1 MQSSLILCFFFALV
15 CSLLVAYFQYYYKEK
30 RKIKVTGILFILKST
45 SIFLLFLL
53 LINPEIKKTEIINIK
68 PAISVLVDNSKSITF
83 FNENSRI
90 VNFLESL
97 EQNNDIQNKFDFQRF
112 SFSVDVKV
120 LDSLTFNEPQTNI
133 SKAII
138 EIDKLKEGEIA
149 PIILISDG
157 NQTLGTDYEFLKPK
171 QPIYPIIVGDTANYV
186 DIKISQLNVNKYS
199 FIKNKFPVEVIL
211 NYDGDENTT
220 TQFTIANK
228 DKIVFRKNI
237 RFSKSNKSQTI
248 TANLISDKEG
258 IQYYKVSVSK
268 IKNEKNI
275 NNNFKTF
282 SIEVIN
288 EQTKVLLLTS
298 VLHPDLGALKKSI
311 ESNKQ
316 RSLEIINIDNFNGQ
330 INDYQLIILYQPNNK
345 FKNVVAQ
352 INQNRNNYLLFTG
365 SNTDWNFIN
374 RNKLG
379 LTKSAISES
388 ENYGAVFNDNF
399 LTFLQEDIGFNNFP
413 PLKDKFGEVK
423 ISKSHQTL
431 LHQNINGIE
440 TQQPQLI
447 TSDLNNQKVGV
458 IFGEG
463 IWRWR
468 AASFLNSNSF
478 ENFDKFIGNLIQYLA
493 SNKKRNRLEVNAENI
508 YPANS
513 TINVSAFYTDKNY
526 KFDARV
532 SLELTVTNLKT
543 KKKVKVPFSIVNNSF
558 QTEIADLS
566 SGNYE
571 YKVTVLEQNIS
582 KTGQFIIT
590 EFEIE
595 NQFTNANME
604 KLEKL
609 ANNTGGKLFYVDQ
622 IDELTSELIKNKTFY
637 TIQESKVKPQNL
649 INWRWILFLVIS
661 LFTLEW
667 FIRKYYGKI

>member
-1 MQSSLILCFFFALV
+1 MQSSFILCLFLALI
-15 CSLLVAYFQYYYKEK
+15 CSLLVAYFQYYYREK
-30 RKIKVTGILFILKST
+30 TKIEVTGILFFFKSL
-45 SIFLLFLL
+45 SVFLLFLL
-53 LINPEIKKTEIINIK
+53 LINPEIKKTEIINNK
-68 PAISVLVDNSKSITF
+68 PVISVLVDNSKSITF

-90 VNFLESL
+90 VNFLERI
-97 EQNNDIQNKFDFQRF
+97 EQNNDIQDKFDFQRF
-112 SFSVDVKV
+112 SFSDDVKV
-120 LDSLTFNEPQTNI
+120 LDSLSFNKQQTNI

-138 EIDKLKEGEIA
+138 EIDKLQEGKIA

-157 NQTLGTDYEFLKPK
+157 NQTLGKDYEFLKPN

-186 DIKISQLNVNKYS
+186 DIKIGQLNVNKYS

-211 NYDGDENTT
+211 NYDGDENITS
-220 TQFTIANK
+220 QFTISNK

-237 RFSKSNKSQTI
+237 RLSKSNKSQTLR
-248 TANLISDKEG
+248 ANLTSEKEG
-258 IQYYKVSVSK
+258 IQYYKASVSK

-275 NNNFKTF
+275 NNNFKRF

-298 VLHPDLGALKKSI
+298 VLHPDLGAIKKSI

-316 RSLEIINIDNFNGQ
+316 RSLEIINIDNFNNQ
-330 INDYQLIILYQPNNK
+330 LNDYQLIILYQPNNK
-345 FKNVVAQ
+345 FKNVVSQ
-352 INQNRNNYLLFTG
+352 INQNKTNYLLFTG

-374 RNKLG
+374 RNKFG
-379 LTKSAISES
+379 LTKNSISES

-413 PLKDKFGEVK
+413 PLKDKFGEIK

-447 TSDLNNQKVGV
+447 TSDLNNQKVGI

-513 TINVSAFYTDKNY
+513 TINISAFYTDKNY

-532 SLELTVTNLKT
+532 GLVLTVTNLKS
-543 KKKVKVPFSIVNNSF
+543 KKKVKLPFSLVNNSF
-558 QTEIADLS
+558 QTKIADLS

-582 KTGQFIIT
+582 KTGRFTIT

-595 NQFTNANME
+595 NQFTNANVE
-604 KLEKL
+604 KLKKL
-609 ANNTGGKLFYVDQ
+609 ANNSGGKLFYVDQ
-622 IDELTSELIKNKTFY
+622 MDEITSELIKNQSFY
-637 TIQESKVKPQNL
+637 TIQESTVKPQNL

>member
-1 MQSSLILCFFFALV
+1 LQSSSILFLSFALI

-30 RKIKVTGILFILKST
+30 RKIEETGILFFLRSL
-45 SIFLLFLL
+45 SVFLLFLL

-112 SFSVDVKV
+112 SFSDDVKV

-157 NQTLGTDYEFLKPK
+157 NQTLGTDYEFLKPN

-220 TQFTIANK
+220 TQFIISNK
-228 DKIVFRKNI
+228 DKIVFRKNL

-248 TANLISDKEG
+248 TANLTSEKEG
-258 IQYYKVSVSK
+258 IQYYKASVSK

-282 SIEVIN
+282 SLEVIN

-298 VLHPDLGALKKSI
+298 VLHPDLGTIKKSI

-316 RSLEIINIDNFNGQ
+316 RSLEIINIDDFNNQ
-330 INDYQLIILYQPNNK
+330 LNDYQLIILYQPNNK
-345 FKNVVAQ
+345 FKNVVSQ
-352 INQNRNNYLLFTG
+352 INQNKINYLLFTG
-365 SNTDWNFIN
+365 SSTDWNFIN
-374 RNKLG
+374 RNKFG
-379 LTKSAISES
+379 LTKNAISES

-399 LTFLQEDIGFNNFP
+399 LIFLQEDIGFNNFP

-532 SLELTVTNLKT
+532 SLELMVTNLKT
-543 KKKVKVPFSIVNNSF
+543 KKKVKVPFSLVNNSF

-582 KTGQFIIT
+582 ETGRFIIT

-595 NQFTNANME
+595 NQFTSANVE
-604 KLEKL
+604 KLKKL
-609 ANNTGGKLFYVDQ
+609 ANNSGGKLFYVDQ
-622 IDELTSELIKNKTFY
+622 IDELTSELIKNQTFY
-637 TIQESKVKPQNL
+637 TIQESTVKPQNL